1 MRLAIVAI
9 NAYSAIAPSSGNR
22 VGGLE
27 TFAWSFARAMAQQPG
42 ITAQFIVH
50 HTSQPQESTV
60 DNVEIHCSV
69 EPLRDIRASVSQ
81 DVEISH
87 DFPWMRI
94 RRFHPG
100 LLWKIPLLAI
110 AKLRGPRPALVER
123 ITQLIHNA
131 NPDVVLA
138 LGVSD
143 ATAAA
148 ISAAHSRK
156 IPAWVWFQSNSD
168 LSEQFLNQD
177 DYIDPYHVTSHG
189 ARGSYQADG
198 LICQTHIQKD
208 RVRQLLNRDSVIIP
222 NPVDSHRFTPGNPT
236 AASRTEVLWI
246 GRFDR
251 HHKRPALALDLAR
264 LCPEV
269 LFHFVINR
277 GDPEVE
283 HQIRT
288 SCPPNVRLTDY
299 IHSDAMPE
307 IQQKARLFLSTGSQ
321 TYEGF
326 PNVLLEAAA
335 SGTPIVSLEDFDG
348 FLARSG
354 AGYSSH
360 NHIEQ
365 LAGKIRALWTM
376 PAEWHQFS
384 QAGFD
389 YVRRW
394 HTLPQCVSAFEDAVL
409 RPLQKAT
416 AIVH

>member
-9 NAYSAIAPSSGNR
+9 NAYSAIAPSAGDR

-27 TFAWSFARAMAQQPG
+27 TFAWSFARAMSKQPG
-42 ITAQFIVH
+42 VTSQFVVC
-50 HTSQPQESTV
+50 HTSKPRSSTV

-69 EPLRDIRASVSQ
+69 EPLRDIRASVSR
-81 DVEISH
+81 DVDISH
-87 DFPWMRI
+87 EFPWMRFH
-94 RRFHPG
+94 RFHPG

-110 AKLRGPRPALVER
+110 AKLQGPRPSINER
-123 ITQLIHNA
+123 ISELIRRA

-148 ISAAHSRK
+148 VSAAHSQK

-168 LSEQFLNQD
+168 LNDQFLSQD
-177 DYIDPYHVTSHG
+177 DYIDPYHVTSLG

-198 LICQTHIQKD
+198 LICQTQWQQN
-208 RVRQLLNRDSVIIP
+208 RVLQLLNRNSVVIP
-222 NPVDSHRFTPGNPT
+222 NPVDGNRFSPGSPSP
-236 AASRTEVLWI
+236 ASRTEVLWI

-251 HHKRPALALDLAR
+251 HHKRPALALDIAK
-264 LCPEV
+264 LCPDV
-269 LFHFVINR
+269 PFHFVINR

-283 HQIRT
+283 HQIRI
-288 SCPPNVRLTDY
+288 SCPLNVRLTDY
-299 IHSDAMPE
+299 IPSDAMPE
-307 IQQKARLFLSTGSQ
+307 IQRQARLFLSTGSQ

-335 SGTPIVSLEDFDG
+335 SGTPVVSLEDFDG
-348 FLARSG
+348 FLERSG
-354 AGYSSH
+354 AGFSSH

-365 LAGKIRALWTM
+365 LAAKIRELWAL
-376 PAEWHQFS
+376 PELWHTYS
-384 QAGFD
+384 QAGIE

-394 HTLPQCVSAFEDAVL
+394 HSLSQCVRTFEHAVL
-409 RPLQKAT
+409 SPLEQKRGT
-416 AIVH
+416 